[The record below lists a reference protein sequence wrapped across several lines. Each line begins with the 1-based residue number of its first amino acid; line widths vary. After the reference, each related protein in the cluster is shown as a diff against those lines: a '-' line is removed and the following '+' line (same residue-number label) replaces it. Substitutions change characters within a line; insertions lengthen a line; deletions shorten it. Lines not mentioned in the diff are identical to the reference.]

1 MMGNTA
7 IDDALGLIEGRG
19 LGDMVKKMVPYH
31 DWYRQMRHGGKRDSE
46 EQRREKLKDKEINM
60 QMAHVIFQEIK
71 NYSYL
76 HSGPYLVE
84 AITTAVKCN
93 VP

>member
-31 DWYRQMRHGGKRDSE
+31 DWYRQMRHGGKKDSE
-46 EQRREKLKDKEINM
+46 EQRREKLKDK
-60 QMAHVIFQEIK
+60 
-71 NYSYL
+71 
-76 HSGPYLVE
+76 
-84 AITTAVKCN
+84 
-93 VP
+93 